1 MRIKSI
7 KIKDFKRFTDL
18 TIQNIPQTAKLVVLV
33 GPNGCGK
40 TSLFEAFNQWYR
52 NKGWN
57 VSTSD
62 NFYFSK
68 ITLNEKI
75 KNHSFYVENKI
86 LIDFYDLI
94 QNISQS
100 QIRGKF
106 YFRSAYRNDPDF
118 SVSKLSRMGN
128 PSEQLQENLMQTDTK
143 VSEDYQRLISK
154 TMAGVYSKEFDEL
167 NVKALREKI
176 IGKIQQSLIS
186 IFPDLQLLD
195 IGDPLEDGTFYF
207 KKGIIEK
214 YHYKNL
220 SAGEKS
226 AFDLILDLIIKQEY
240 YPDSIFCID
249 EPESHMHTSLQ
260 EKVLEELYKNVPDN
274 SQLWIAT
281 HSIGMLKKAREL
293 NEKSPDSVVFLE
305 FEGKDFDS
313 TVVIE
318 PSEINKPIWNKF
330 LELAFDDFAGL
341 IAPKTIVF
349 CEGTQQG
356 RKNKKFDQEVYT
368 KIFQNEMTDVAF
380 VSIGACSELED
391 PNNISIRIIKE
402 VLNNSKIIK
411 LVDRDDKSDE
421 QVNECN
427 RKGIRVLGRR
437 HLECYLF
444 DDEMIRKLCQVK
456 GMPEKEAECLEV
468 KRQAMNDSITNRGN
482 PSDDV
487 KSASGEI
494 YTNIK
499 RILQLTRCGNDTH
512 SFLRDTMAP
521 LLTSDMTLYAEIKQC
536 IFGD

>member
-7 KIKDFKRFTDL
+7 QIKDFKRFTDL

-40 TSLFEAFNQWYR
+40 TSVFEAFNQWYR
-52 NKGWN
+52 YKGWSWGYN
-57 VSTSD
+57 DNLYFIKRQFDDSSREHNPLSD
-62 NFYFSK
+62 IK
-68 ITLNEKI
+68 IEFNDFDENAEQSLI
-75 KNHSFYVENKI
+75 K
-86 LIDFYDLI
+86 
-94 QNISQS
+94 
-100 QIRGKF
+100 GKF
-106 YFRSAYRNDPDF
+106 YFRSAFRNDPDF
-118 SVSKLSRMGN
+118 SVTNLSRMEK
-128 PSEQLQENLMQTDTK
+128 PAEHVLENLMNTDAK

-167 NVKALREKI
+167 NVKDLREKI
-176 IGKIQQSLIS
+176 IGKIQKSLIS

-207 KKGIIEK
+207 KKGVIDK

-226 AFDLILDLIIKQEY
+226 AFDLILDLIIKEEY

-260 EKVLEELYKNVPDN
+260 ENVLEEMYKNVPDN

-293 NEKSPDSVVFLE
+293 NEKSPDSIVFLD

-313 TVVIE
+313 SVIIE

-330 LELAFDDFAGL
+330 LELTFDDFAGL

-349 CEGTQQG
+349 CEGTQ
-356 RKNKKFDQEVYT
+356 RKVRNQKFDQEVYS
-368 KIFQNEMTDVAF
+368 KIFQNEMPDVAF
-380 VSIGACSELED
+380 VSIGSCSEIED
-391 PNNISIRIIKE
+391 PNNISMRIVKE

-444 DDEMIRKLCQVK
+444 DDEMIRKLCQTK
-456 GMPEKEAECLEV
+456 GMPEKEAECLEM
-468 KRQAMNDSITNRGN
+468 KRQAMHDSITNRGN
-482 PSDDV
+482 PSDDI

-494 YTNIK
+494 YNNLK

-521 LLTSDMTLYAEIKQC
+521 LLTTDMPLYAEIKQC
-536 IFGD
+536 IFGDQ

>member
-40 TSLFEAFNQWYR
+40 TSVFEAFNQWYR
-52 NKGWN
+52 YKGWSWGYN
-57 VSTSD
+57 D
-62 NFYFSK
+62 NLYF
-68 ITLNEKI
+68 I
-75 KNHSFYVENKI
+75 KRQHDNLSNDHNPWADIQIEFNDFDENAE
-86 LIDFYDLI
+86 
-94 QNISQS
+94 QS
-100 QIRGKF
+100 QIKGKF

-118 SVSKLSRMGN
+118 SVSNLSRMGN
-128 PSEQLQENLMQTDTK
+128 PAEQVQENLMNTDTK

-293 NEKSPDSVVFLE
+293 NEKSPDSVVFLD

-341 IAPKTIVF
+341 IAPRTIVF

-368 KIFQNEMTDVAF
+368 KIFQNEMPDVAF
-380 VSIGACSELED
+380 ISIGSCSELED
-391 PNNISIRIIKE
+391 PNNVSMRIVRE
-402 VLNNSKIIK
+402 VLKNSKRIK
-411 LVDRDDKSDE
+411 LVDRDDKSEE
-421 QVNECN
+421 QVSECK
-427 RKGIRVLGRR
+427 RRGIRVLGRR

-482 PSDDV
+482 PPDDV
-487 KSASGEI
+487 KSASGVI
-494 YTNIK
+494 YTNLK

-521 LLTSDMTLYAEIKQC
+521 LLTSDMPLYAEIKQS
-536 IFGD
+536 IFGE